1 MQNVCLTQ
9 SRRPSVVSISEGAQK
24 PLSNPNLRFAP
35 IYVSEP
41 EPYAQ
46 EKWDLFG
53 GSPLDEDEVVVHT
66 NGNVIFRMWDIHRGV
81 PEDRYKEAC
90 KRMFGLGWC
99 SRKSPEV
106 AIDWDFLLE
115 D

>member
-9 SRRPSVVSISEGAQK
+9 SRRPSVISIGQHTET
-24 PLSNPNLRFAP
+24 PFSNPHLRYAD

-41 EPYAQ
+41 ESYVQ
-46 EKWDLFG
+46 EKWAQFG
-53 GSPLDEDEVVVHT
+53 GLAGDEDEVFVHT
-66 NGNVIFRMWDIHRGV
+66 GGNVTFRMWDIHRGV
-81 PEDRYKEAC
+81 PEDRCKEAC
-90 KRMFGLGWC
+90 KRLFGLGWC
-99 SRKSPEV
+99 SKKSPEV